1 METNPPNVPALLNL
15 DQSTP
20 TLDKIDG
27 NDSRTDAPYLH
38 PFGHPLFKNKSLMQY
53 CHNPPLED
61 AIVVE
66 VRYQEGVSSA
76 NDPTGIESL
85 LQNASLDG
93 CK

>member
-1 METNPPNVPALLNL
+1 MET
-15 DQSTP
+15 T
-20 TLDKIDG
+20 
-27 NDSRTDAPYLH
+27 
-38 PFGHPLFKNKSLMQY
+38 LFKNKSLMQY